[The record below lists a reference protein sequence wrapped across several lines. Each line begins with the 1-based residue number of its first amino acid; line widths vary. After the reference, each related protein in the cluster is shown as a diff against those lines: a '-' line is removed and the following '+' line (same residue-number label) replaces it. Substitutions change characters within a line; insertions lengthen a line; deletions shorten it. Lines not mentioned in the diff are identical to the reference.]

1 MRISDWSSDVCSS
14 DLGTIRARTVAG
26 ASGQTVLSSA
36 SCIAPAAIERRT
48 NMAIDRDQLARS
60 ATEKVAAGRTLAK
73 RRTIT
78 EWAGRKKVS
87 SADLDEIQEILEAA
101 GIGLYPTPLR
111 LCEPDDTVRISCGE
125 SPEVGL
131 EFGSEAELR
140 EFLLTHHKRLHPLAR
155 LDSLKPEVR
164 VPFDDSYVVVDL
176 VGTASRGVVVIEL
189 KLGDGYY
196 KIGSQIRR
204 YIEEIGS
211 ASLRERVGKSV

>member
-1 MRISDWSSDVCSS
+1 M
-14 DLGTIRARTVAG
+14 
-26 ASGQTVLSSA
+26 
-36 SCIAPAAIERRT
+36 
-48 NMAIDRDQLARS
+48 
-60 ATEKVAAGRTLAK
+60 ATEKVVYGSTWAK
-73 RRTIT
+73 RRTIA

-87 SADLDEIQEILEAA
+87 SADLDEIQEVLEAA

-111 LCEPDDTVRISCGE
+111 LREPDDTVRIYCGD

-140 EFLLTHHKRLHPLAR
+140 DFLLTHHKRLHPLAR

-176 VGTASRGVVVIEL
+176 VGTESRGVVVIEL

-204 YIEEIGS
+204 YIEAMELEEAKRARPRRVRGVVRS
-211 ASLRERVGKSV
+211 EEHTSELQSLMRISYAVFCLK